1 MLKSSDMTRKE
12 FLKAVVACAGAGA
25 AASALLTACGGSP
38 SPDNLGGPSCR
49 ANGAKDGV
57 ITGNHGHSLSVP
69 AADVQAGVAKTY
81 SIQGASSHPHSIT
94 IGADQF
100 AILAQNGG
108 FTVTSTTDAGHMHSV
123 TVTCI

>member
-25 AASALLTACGGSP
+25 AASALLTACGGGSGG
-38 SPDNLGGPSCR
+38 SGGGPSCR

-57 ITGNHGHSLSVP
+57 ITANHGHSLSVP
-69 AADVQAGVAKTY
+69 AVDVQAGVAKTY
-81 SIQGASSHPHSIT
+81 NIQGASTHPHSIT

-100 AILAQNGG
+100 AILAQNGS
-108 FTVTSTTDAGHMHSV
+108 FTVTSTTDAGHMHNV